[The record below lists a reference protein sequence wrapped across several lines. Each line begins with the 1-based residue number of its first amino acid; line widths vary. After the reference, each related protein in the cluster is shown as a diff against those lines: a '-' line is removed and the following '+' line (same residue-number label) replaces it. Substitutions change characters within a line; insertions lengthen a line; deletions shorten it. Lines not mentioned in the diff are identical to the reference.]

1 MGCVIGLAMLL
12 KNKRKNTEPTE
23 EEPKLPILKT
33 QDDKLIAFQPIE
45 ALSPEEENALIPVTD
60 KMVIQRVM
68 DSIPKTGQVA
78 VNAANA
84 AKAAELVNGGIY
96 QAIIPQGAVLD
107 SSRAMEG
114 AFRGSYRQVA
124 NSIKGN
130 ANWVPV
136 DKSVNQLAV
145 ANAANA
151 VMGTASMVVGQYYMA
166 QISSQLE
173 TVNSNIS
180 SISRHLDNEF
190 YSKVMQLALDVK
202 NISEFKGEIF
212 ENDQER
218 ERILGKLSDLESQCE
233 QLLIQTNKHLD
244 DLSKTNSSDYD
255 SYESN
260 VRKTITWYQYQKGL
274 TDILN
279 AISELRYGLNNGVLS
294 KEYTHSKYYVLADQS
309 FQVRKALE
317 SWHTKNVERFGID
330 TELAH
335 RDRKGLNA
343 VAWWLPGRFND
354 ELNYKSIDAGT
365 AKTIKRQTTDNG
377 INNMLLDD
385 PYNRDVVLI
394 EKEGKYYYLP
404 ENHNE
409 DTD

>member
-12 KNKRKNTEPTE
+12 KKKRKNTEPTE

-166 QISSQLE
+166 
-173 TVNSNIS
+173 
-180 SISRHLDNEF
+180 R
-190 YSKVMQLALDVK
+190 
-202 NISEFKGEIF
+202 
-212 ENDQER
+212 
-218 ERILGKLSDLESQCE
+218 
-233 QLLIQTNKHLD
+233 
-244 DLSKTNSSDYD
+244 
-255 SYESN
+255 
-260 VRKTITWYQYQKGL
+260 
-274 TDILN
+274 
-279 AISELRYGLNNGVLS
+279 NN
-294 KEYTHSKYYVLADQS
+294 
-309 FQVRKALE
+309 
-317 SWHTKNVERFGID
+317 
-330 TELAH
+330 
-335 RDRKGLNA
+335 
-343 VAWWLPGRFND
+343 
-354 ELNYKSIDAGT
+354 
-365 AKTIKRQTTDNG
+365 
-377 INNMLLDD
+377 
-385 PYNRDVVLI
+385 
-394 EKEGKYYYLP
+394 
-404 ENHNE
+404 
-409 DTD
+409 

>member
-1 MGCVIGLAMLL
+1 MKPELIITTLIVVGCVIGLAMLL
-12 KNKRKNTEPTE
+12 KKKRKNTEPTE

-33 QDDKLIAFQPIE
+33 QDDKLIAFQPIG

-212 ENDQER
+212 YHYC
-218 ERILGKLSDLESQCE
+218 IAH
-233 QLLIQTNKHLD
+233 LI
-244 DLSKTNSSDYD
+244 
-255 SYESN
+255 
-260 VRKTITWYQYQKGL
+260 
-274 TDILN
+274 
-279 AISELRYGLNNGVLS
+279 
-294 KEYTHSKYYVLADQS
+294 
-309 FQVRKALE
+309 
-317 SWHTKNVERFGID
+317 
-330 TELAH
+330 
-335 RDRKGLNA
+335 
-343 VAWWLPGRFND
+343 
-354 ELNYKSIDAGT
+354 
-365 AKTIKRQTTDNG
+365 AK
-377 INNMLLDD
+377 
-385 PYNRDVVLI
+385 
-394 EKEGKYYYLP
+394 
-404 ENHNE
+404 
-409 DTD
+409 

>member
-1 MGCVIGLAMLL
+1 
-12 KNKRKNTEPTE
+12 
-23 EEPKLPILKT
+23 
-33 QDDKLIAFQPIE
+33 
-45 ALSPEEENALIPVTD
+45 
-60 KMVIQRVM
+60 MVIQRVM

-212 ENDQER
+212 YHYC
-218 ERILGKLSDLESQCE
+218 IAH
-233 QLLIQTNKHLD
+233 LI
-244 DLSKTNSSDYD
+244 
-255 SYESN
+255 
-260 VRKTITWYQYQKGL
+260 
-274 TDILN
+274 
-279 AISELRYGLNNGVLS
+279 
-294 KEYTHSKYYVLADQS
+294 
-309 FQVRKALE
+309 
-317 SWHTKNVERFGID
+317 
-330 TELAH
+330 
-335 RDRKGLNA
+335 
-343 VAWWLPGRFND
+343 
-354 ELNYKSIDAGT
+354 
-365 AKTIKRQTTDNG
+365 AK
-377 INNMLLDD
+377 
-385 PYNRDVVLI
+385 
-394 EKEGKYYYLP
+394 
-404 ENHNE
+404 
-409 DTD
+409 